1 MGLLS
6 CRYKFGQKEFLMGL
20 IGESCCHKALA
31 LVSMKDK
38 SFDAKLR
45 IVKKLNSLYH
55 RWSYVIPFASWGIM
69 YYGGTLNDGRL
80 LSLY

>member
-1 MGLLS
+1 
-6 CRYKFGQKEFLMGL
+6 MGL

-55 RWSYVIPFASWGIM
+55 R
-69 YYGGTLNDGRL
+69 
-80 LSLY
+80 